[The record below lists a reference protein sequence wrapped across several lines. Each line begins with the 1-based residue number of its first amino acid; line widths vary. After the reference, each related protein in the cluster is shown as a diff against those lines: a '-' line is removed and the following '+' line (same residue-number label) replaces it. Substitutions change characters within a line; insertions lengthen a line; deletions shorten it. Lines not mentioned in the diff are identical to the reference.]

1 VRDEFW
7 SEPVVYGYEIMIR
20 PGRIKGWGMHELQT
34 DRYLIAN
41 GKIRVVLYDG
51 RTDHESHGRIAQ
63 FFFTDATPGLLAIPP
78 VWHAD
83 QNWATPTRASS
94 TFRRGRTIP
103 PTRTSFGSIPS
114 RT

>member
-1 VRDEFW
+1 
-7 SEPVVYGYEIMIR
+7 MIR

-34 DRYLIAN
+34 DRYLVAN

-63 FFFTDATPGLLAIPP
+63 FFFTEATPGLLATPP
-78 VWHAD
+78 ACGTPTRIG
-83 QNWATPTRASS
+83 ATPTRASS
-94 TFRRGRTIP
+94 TSRHIRTIP
-103 PTRTSFGSIPS
+103 PTRTSFGSTPS